1 MGPGESGGR
10 PEVDVIQGFGINAV
24 LVDQQGRVPVG
35 VLLEH
40 LELTAV
46 IVLSSF
52 GEGLKESVLIG
63 GHG

>member
-46 IVLSSF
+46 VVLSSF
-52 GEGLKESVLIG
+52 GERLKESVLIG